1 LSFYIEPLPELEL
14 TESIFVGDL
23 EHTAAQMRALR
34 ELGVRLYLD
43 DFGTGYSSL
52 SYLRGLPLDGL
63 KIDRSFV
70 NDLEH
75 TEGGL
80 AGAIVG
86 MARQLGLETVAEG
99 VETTLQLERLNKLGC
114 ERLQGFLFAMPM
126 PAGEV
131 EAMLHELRMRDKDSR
146 NIGNVVDD
154 ISSGLAR

>member
-1 LSFYIEPLPELEL
+1 LPTATSPKSLRCPFFLKFYRPLNPN
-14 TESIFVGDL
+14 SG
-23 EHTAAQMRALR
+23 
-34 ELGVRLYLD
+34 YLD

-114 ERLQGFLFAMPM
+114 ERLQGFLFAHPM

-131 EAMLHELRMRDKDSR
+131 EAMLRELGM
-146 NIGNVVDD
+146 GETP
-154 ISSGLAR
+154 LE